1 MKKKVILGLSG
12 GVDSSVA
19 AIRLIEQGY
28 EVEGMFMRNW
38 DSSLNNDVLG
48 NPTIN
53 DDVCPEEK
61 DYMDAVSVGKKL
73 GIKVHRVDFIEEYW
87 DHVFKYFIE
96 EYKSGRTPNPDVMCN
111 KEIKFKAFLDAALK
125 LDADYIA
132 MGHYAQV
139 SHENGVTRLYRAV
152 DLNKDQTYFLCLLSE
167 EQLSRA
173 LFPIGDII
181 KPRVREIAQE
191 YDLVTAKKKDSTGI
205 CFIGERRFHEFLKN
219 YIPSRP
225 GNMETMKGEYVAPH
239 DGLMYY
245 TIGQR
250 KGLNIGGNNKFE
262 NKPWFVIGKSLE
274 RNVLLVS
281 QDEHDPLLKSNRVI
295 VKNYN
300 FIHDIPV
307 SGKEYGAKFRY
318 RQPDTKVFIKIIDDN
333 TLEVTYDESYAVTP
347 GQICCLYDGDI
358 CLGGGIIETVYLDN
372 EKRAF
377 FK

>member
-1 MKKKVILGLSG
+1 MFLVRFNMKKKVILGLSG

-48 NPTIN
+48 HPTIN
-53 DDVCPEEK
+53 DDVCPEER

-73 GIKVHRVDFIEEYW
+73 GIKVHRVDFIDEYW
-87 DHVFKYFIE
+87 NRVFKYFID
-96 EYKSGRTPNPDVMCN
+96 EYKAGRTPNPDVMCN

-139 SHENGVTRLYRAV
+139 SHENGVTRLLRAV
-152 DLNKDQTYFLCLLSE
+152 DTNKDQTYFLCLLKE

-173 LFPIGDII
+173 LFPIGDIV
-181 KPRVREIAQE
+181 KPEVRRIAEE
-191 YDLVTAKKKDSTGI
+191 YNLVTAKKKDSTGI

-219 YIPSRP
+219 YIPSKP
-225 GNMETMKGEYVAPH
+225 GNMETIDGKFVSKH

-250 KGLNIGGNNKFE
+250 KGLNIGGNNQFE
-262 NKPWFVIGKSLE
+262 NKPWFVVGKSLE
-274 RNVLLVS
+274 RNVLIVS

-295 VKNYN
+295 VRDYN

-307 SGKEYGAKFRY
+307 AGKEY
-318 RQPDTKVFIKIIDDN
+318 
-333 TLEVTYDESYAVTP
+333 
-347 GQICCLYDGDI
+347 
-358 CLGGGIIETVYLDN
+358 
-372 EKRAF
+372 
-377 FK
+377 